1 MNEMKFEH
9 GRIYR
14 FSKKTLLR
22 QFNRNTA
29 NYVYLK
35 SAKNPP
41 KNGDASDWIAKD
53 FDERGG
59 EFEYIGRSGKMYQFR
74 EIHGLW
80 TRSLSINQL
89 IGLAIFVRAENG
101 DYELFSI

>member
-1 MNEMKFEH
+1 MSEINFEH

-14 FSKKTLLR
+14 FAKKLSQRIFDKKTGGFVYIKR
-22 QFNRNTA
+22 AMAIQKKGNT
-29 NYVYLK
+29 N
-35 SAKNPP
+35 
-41 KNGDASDWIAKD
+41 DWIGRD
-53 FDERGG
+53 FDEKGG

-89 IGLAIFVRAENG
+89 IGFAIFVRAENG